1 MIHTLYYQLG
11 DLIPYVNWIYF
22 FHAWGMPPRFAQ
34 VADIHDCVACRRE
47 WIAKMGEAD
56 YAQAVEADRLMQEAL
71 GLLRDLD
78 AGWRVKARFGLF
90 PAWSEEEDIVL
101 LPGVVQASSEE
112 NLSRQ
117 EGAESFTEKTESG
130 ICPKMVPPGTEAA
143 EFRLPFLRQ
152 QLVRGRQDACLCLAD
167 FIAPK
172 GHFPVS
178 TTWPSFPVGPET
190 PRGAAL
196 GVFVTA
202 VDRGME
208 QLYPD
213 DDFRRMLLQT
223 LCDRLAEAAAE
234 KMHEE
239 VRRRYWGYAP
249 DEHLTPQELFQEKYE
264 GRRPAIGYPSI
275 PDQSMIF
282 LIDRLLGLADL
293 DIDLTEN
300 GMMIPHAA
308 VSGLMFD
315 HPAARHFSIG
325 RIGRE
330 QFNDYALRRKW
341 TAGEGERYLA
351 AVL

>member
-1 MIHTLYYQLG
+1 
-11 DLIPYVNWIYF
+11 
-22 FHAWGMPPRFAQ
+22 
-34 VADIHDCVACRRE
+34 
-47 WIAKMGEAD
+47 
-56 YAQAVEADRLMQEAL
+56 
-71 GLLRDLD
+71 
-78 AGWRVKARFGLF
+78 
-90 PAWSEEEDIVL
+90 
-101 LPGVVQASSEE
+101 
-112 NLSRQ
+112 
-117 EGAESFTEKTESG
+117 
-130 ICPKMVPPGTEAA
+130 
-143 EFRLPFLRQ
+143 
-152 QLVRGRQDACLCLAD
+152 
-167 FIAPK
+167 
-172 GHFPVS
+172 
-178 TTWPSFPVGPET
+178 
-190 PRGAAL
+190 
-196 GVFVTA
+196 
-202 VDRGME
+202 
-208 QLYPD
+208 
-213 DDFRRMLLQT
+213 
-223 LCDRLAEAAAE
+223 
-234 KMHEE
+234 MHEE

-341 TAGEGERYLA
+341 TTGEGERYLA